1 MFKSLKSFTERI
13 IDYFCVLIMKHIYFN
28 FRITWS
34 FIDLDDSKHGMHN
47 VKYSSTLFGIT
58 FGVVGLDSL
67 DMQDLS
73 SCSSMYVGVEDVVS
87 FDIEYLLI
95 L

>member
-1 MFKSLKSFTERI
+1 MITFVCL
-13 IDYFCVLIMKHIYFN
+13 HWNIYFN

-34 FIDLDDSKHGMHN
+34 FIDLDESKQGMHN
-47 VKYSSTLFGIT
+47 VNNSSTLFGII

-67 DMQDLS
+67 DMQELS
-73 SCSSMYVGVEDVVS
+73 SCSSMYVGGEDVVS
-87 FDIEYLLI
+87 FDIDSLLI